1 MLSLSYFDM
10 EKEQCGDLPSPSQFS
25 GSQFSGYGFYLGVV
39 DNCLYISDENTSSVA
54 VNIWV
59 LKDYGNIGS
68 WTLEWIIQRP
78 LPSGLK
84 WNLKPV
90 KTFKDG
96 TVLMVVGN
104 KTLASYNPVST
115 VLEKITYHGVKF
127 WEGSITGIP
136 SFLPLP

>member
-1 MLSLSYFDM
+1 MLSLGYFDM

-25 GSQFSGYGFYLGVV
+25 GSQFSEYGFYLGVV
-39 DNCLYISDENTSSVA
+39 DNCLYISDEKTSLVA

-59 LKDYGNIGS
+59 MKDYGNIGS
-68 WTLEWIIQRP
+68 WTLEWIIRRP
-78 LPSGLK
+78 LHRGLN

-90 KTFKDG
+90 KTFEDG
-96 TVLMVVGN
+96 TVLVVVGN

-127 WEGSITGIP
+127 WGVSITGVL
-136 SFLPLP
+136 SFRPLP